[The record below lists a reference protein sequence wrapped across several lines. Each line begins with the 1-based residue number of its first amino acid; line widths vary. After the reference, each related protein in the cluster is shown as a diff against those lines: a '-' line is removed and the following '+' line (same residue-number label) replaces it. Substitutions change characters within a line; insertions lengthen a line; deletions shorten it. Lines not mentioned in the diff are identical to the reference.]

1 MYWRICLL
9 SHRIVR
15 YQTIINA
22 NDALTQK
29 IAKKKCGAKCAHFTE
44 HHALW
49 WTLYQKCHFSKSSSP
64 ELCTNSILLYK
75 LIYIYIYIYISG
87 SQALT
92 ALSLPQILLQ
102 YFDIQR
108 IVHRDVYTYNKT
120 NEIHEVLK
128 FISGIELYM
137 FRTVLLSIIR
147 NLVLYTQQ

>member
-1 MYWRICLL
+1 VPILQSTMRSDGRCTKNVTL
-9 SHRIVR
+9 
-15 YQTIINA
+15 A
-22 NDALTQK
+22 NLPHLNYAQ
-29 IAKKKCGAKCAHFTE
+29 IP
-44 HHALW
+44 
-49 WTLYQKCHFSKSSSP
+49 YFSIS
-64 ELCTNSILLYK
+64 L
-75 LIYIYIYIYISG
+75 YIYIYIYISG